1 MYRRYTDGMPHPPL
15 VSEYEGIDSGGVPEL
30 FVSMSAT
37 CRDVSDEL
45 LDFMWYREMSIPEV
59 AAAAGITEKAAEDL
73 ILKGK
78 GTSADL
84 FALCDALRV
93 ELFSLPDDDELE
105 RGME

>member
-1 MYRRYTDGMPHPPL
+1 MYRRYTDGVPHPPL
-15 VSEYEGIDSGGVPEL
+15 VSEYEGADSGGVPEL
-30 FVSMSAT
+30 FVSMPAT

-45 LDFMWYREMSIPEV
+45 LDFMWYRGMSIPEV
-59 AAAAGITEKAAEDL
+59 AVAAGISGKAAEDL
-73 ILKGK
+73 IRKGK
-78 GTSADL
+78 GTPTDL

>member
-1 MYRRYTDGMPHPPL
+1 MYRRYTDGVPHPPL
-15 VSEYEGIDSGGVPEL
+15 VSEYEGADSGGVPDL
-30 FVSMSAT
+30 FVSMPAT

-45 LDFMWYREMSIPEV
+45 LDFMWYWGMSIPEV
-59 AAAAGITEKAAEDL
+59 AAAAGISGKAAENL
-73 ILKGK
+73 IHKGK

-93 ELFSLPDDDELE
+93 ELFSLPGDDELE

>member
-1 MYRRYTDGMPHPPL
+1 MYRRYTDGAPHPPL

-30 FVSMSAT
+30 FVSMPAT

-45 LDFMWYREMSIPEV
+45 LDFIWYRGMSVPEV
-59 AAAAGITEKAAEDL
+59 AAAAGISEKAAENL
-73 ILKGK
+73 IHKGK

>member
-1 MYRRYTDGMPHPPL
+1 MYRRYTAGVPHPPL

-30 FVSMSAT
+30 FVSMPAT

-45 LDFMWYREMSIPEV
+45 LDFMYRGMSIPEV

-93 ELFSLPDDDELE
+93 ELFSLPGGDELE

>member
-1 MYRRYTDGMPHPPL
+1 MYRRYTDGVPHPPL
-15 VSEYEGIDSGGVPEL
+15 VSEYKGADSGGVPDL
-30 FVSMSAT
+30 FVSMPVT

-59 AAAAGITEKAAEDL
+59 AAAAGISEKAAEDL
-73 ILKGK
+73 ILKGT

-84 FALCDALRV
+84 FALCEALRV
-93 ELFSLPDDDELE
+93 ELFSLPGDDELE

>member
-1 MYRRYTDGMPHPPL
+1 MYRRYTDGAPHPPL
-15 VSEYEGIDSGGVPEL
+15 VSESEGIDSGGVPEL
-30 FVSMSAT
+30 FVSMPAT

-45 LDFMWYREMSIPEV
+45 LDFMWYRGMSIPEV

-93 ELFSLPDDDELE
+93 ELFSLPGGDELE

>member
-1 MYRRYTDGMPHPPL
+1 MYRRCTDGVPHPPL
-15 VSEYEGIDSGGVPEL
+15 ASEYEGADSGGVPDL
-30 FVSMSAT
+30 FVSMPAT

-45 LDFMWYREMSIPEV
+45 LDFMWYRGMSIPEV
-59 AAAAGITEKAAEDL
+59 ATAAGISEQAAEDL
-73 ILKGK
+73 IQKGK

-93 ELFSLPDDDELE
+93 ELFSLPGDDEFE

>member
-1 MYRRYTDGMPHPPL
+1 MYRRYTDGAPQPPL

-30 FVSMSAT
+30 LVSMPAT

-45 LDFMWYREMSIPEV
+45 LDFIWYRGMSVPEV
-59 AAAAGITEKAAEDL
+59 AAAAGISEKAAENL
-73 ILKGK
+73 IHKGK

>member
-1 MYRRYTDGMPHPPL
+1 MYRRYTDGVPHPPL

-30 FVSMSAT
+30 FVSMPAT

-45 LDFMWYREMSIPEV
+45 LDFVWYRGMSIPEV
-59 AAAAGITEKAAEDL
+59 AAAAGISEKAVENL
-73 ILKGK
+73 IQKGK

-93 ELFSLPDDDELE
+93 ELFSLPGDDELE

>member
-1 MYRRYTDGMPHPPL
+1 MRGPIPAGPP
-15 VSEYEGIDSGGVPEL
+15 DL
-30 FVSMSAT
+30 FVSMPAT

-45 LDFMWYREMSIPEV
+45 LDFIWYRGMSIPEV
-59 AAAAGITEKAAEDL
+59 AAAAGISEKAAENL
-73 ILKGK
+73 IHKGK

-93 ELFSLPDDDELE
+93 ELFSLPGDDELE

>member
-1 MYRRYTDGMPHPPL
+1 MYRRYTDGVPHPPL
-15 VSEYEGIDSGGVPEL
+15 VSECEGADSGGVPDL
-30 FVSMSAT
+30 FVSMPAT

-78 GTSADL
+78 GASADL
-84 FALCDALRV
+84 FALCEALRV
-93 ELFSLPDDDELE
+93 ELFSLPGDDELE

>member
-1 MYRRYTDGMPHPPL
+1 MYRRYTDGAPHPPL
-15 VSEYEGIDSGGVPEL
+15 VSEYTGADSGGVPDL
-30 FVSMSAT
+30 FVSMPAT

-45 LDFMWYREMSIPEV
+45 LDFMWYRGMSIPEV
-59 AAAAGITEKAAEDL
+59 AAVAGISGKAAEDL
-73 ILKGK
+73 IQKGK

>member
-1 MYRRYTDGMPHPPL
+1 MYRRYTDGVPHPPL
-15 VSEYEGIDSGGVPEL
+15 VSEYKGADSGGVPDL
-30 FVSMSAT
+30 FVSMPAT

-45 LDFMWYREMSIPEV
+45 LDYMWYREMSIPEV

-73 ILKGK
+73 IRKGK

-84 FALCDALRV
+84 LALCEALRV
-93 ELFSLPDDDELE
+93 ELFSLPGDDELE